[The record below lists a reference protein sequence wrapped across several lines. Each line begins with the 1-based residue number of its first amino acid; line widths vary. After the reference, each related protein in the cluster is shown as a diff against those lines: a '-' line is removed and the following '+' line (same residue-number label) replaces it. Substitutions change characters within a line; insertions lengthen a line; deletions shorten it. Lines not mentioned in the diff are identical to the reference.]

1 MNTCDVQFKSLHECI
16 SFYYLGIDVNFKSAL
31 LQKSESATTSEA
43 EGFMK
48 RLQTLKMKASVACRV
63 LGGKRN
69 KNNLLDQN
77 V

>member
-1 MNTCDVQFKSLHECI
+1 MS
-16 SFYYLGIDVNFKSAL
+16 
-31 LQKSESATTSEA
+31 QKSESAATSEA

-69 KNNLLDQN
+69 KNNLLD
-77 V
+77 

>member
-1 MNTCDVQFKSLHECI
+1 LNTCDVQFKSLHECI
-16 SFYYLGIDVNFKSAL
+16 SFYYLEVNDNFKSPSS
-31 LQKSESATTSEA
+31 QKSESAATSEA

-48 RLQTLKMKASVACRV
+48 RLQTLKMKASVACRI